1 MKKIMYSLLLMGA
14 TLSFSSCNRTDNL
27 QGTGTDAD
35 GNVRQAPVDRPGGA
49 SIRDGATGTTGGAG
63 QGNLEG
69 QTAPGGSVVQDDG
82 VQRDVTTGSGLNPA
96 RTEADTVPG
105 TGRNGTQTQT
115 GTEGQGPGQRGTAPN
130 TNPTRR

>member
-1 MKKIMYSLLLMGA
+1 MYSLLLMGA

-27 QGTGTDAD
+27 QGSGTDAQ
-35 GNVRQAPVDRPGGA
+35 GNVTSDPVGRGDGSAINDR
-49 SIRDGATGTTGGAG
+49 ATGTTGGAG

-96 RTEADTVPG
+96 RTDADTVPG
-105 TGRNGTQTQT
+105 TGRTGTQTQT
-115 GTEGQGPGQRGTAPN
+115 GTEAQGPGQRGTAPN